1 MAVSLLTS
9 KILAAGAGALAGYL
23 LYKPEKKS
31 GNNGGKNKENKDW
44 FVPKVDLNSGAAVMN
59 AVTVEAYEENPYE
72 FGRVLEGDVTDSRVN
87 RPYYLGDRNKPYDP
101 FYDYTDTTDKELLTQ
116 GGELA
121 APFHFVRAR
130 ILPEYFAFDKEF
142 VDYLGWYREEQ
153 NYGAVPVFADYLVWR
168 KLLLIQGWKAG
179 VRFRVEIFNP
189 GVNPIRLTHLGIEQV
204 EINNIHVQPFF
215 DVYRGSKTEPID
227 IEKDRENWDIGFIVN
242 EDQATYSDS
251 NRKYTKG
258 QFYHGTYSGV
268 RHDMDF
274 SAICA
279 ELKKNAWGGFYYP
292 YDYTPEN
299 IPAQGS
305 LFQDWFLPNLY
316 PVDSLISIKYW
327 GRNAYEFKM
336 ENPPVEDIWSKSD
349 GGSFFVK
356 MKFASNGEDAIIE
369 AALWRGEKTYGE
381 KLPARAW
388 TEYIGSNLFSNIFS
402 ASNTSAEI
410 LWRRINE
417 QFKKDFD
424 SSFGVDMAAY
434 WYLWAVN
441 KAALEAKIKSILGV
455 DPKEFDLSTTPARRL
470 QMLKNEVYEK
480 ATSEQKQQLNELL
493 TLWRNVFKSTELT
506 ISEAVKTYQETYK
519 NDVTKGVTLLP
530 SLKYWAEQAAGAAPE
545 SIAPG
550 TSSRSGNT
558 NRNAV
563 PDYRGTSAGTST
575 TTTTTTTNGGGRG
588 GSSVNGMA
596 PGYQA
601 ASM

>member
-1 MAVSLLTS
+1 MAISLLTS

-23 LYKPEKKS
+23 LYKPETNKG

-59 AVTVEAYEENPYE
+59 AVTVEAYEENTYE
-72 FGRVLEGDVTDSRVN
+72 FGRVLEGTVTDERVN
-87 RPYYLGDRNKPYDP
+87 RPYYFGDRNKPYDP

-130 ILPEYFAFDKEF
+130 ILPEYFAYDKEF
-142 VDYLGWYREEQ
+142 VPYLGFYKKTPGWDGWDSSDYWCEELR
-153 NYGAVPVFADYLVWR
+153 V
-168 KLLLIQGWKAG
+168 QGWKVG
-179 VRFRVEIFNP
+179 VRFRVELFNP
-189 GVNPIRLTHLGIEQV
+189 GLNPIKISHLGIEQV
-204 EINNIHVQPFF
+204 EINGIAVQPFYATYVGQETEPQKQIDDKAHWNF
-215 DVYRGSKTEPID
+215 GYYENKNGSFFTKVGGYRGGMEAFLVELMRGIKED
-227 IEKDRENWDIGFIVN
+227 AWNGF
-242 EDQATYSDS
+242 
-251 NRKYTKG
+251 
-258 QFYHGTYSGV
+258 H
-268 RHDMDF
+268 
-274 SAICA
+274 
-279 ELKKNAWGGFYYP
+279 YP
-292 YDYTPEN
+292 KDYTPEN

-305 LFQDWFLPNLY
+305 SFQDWFLPDLW
-316 PVDSLISIKYW
+316 PIDSLLSIKDIE
-327 GRNAYEFKM
+327 RNAYYYIMK
-336 ENPPVEDIWSKSD
+336 NPPAEDSWSKSD

-356 MKFASNGEDAIIE
+356 MKFASGGEDSIVE
-369 AALWRGEKTYGE
+369 AALWRGARTYGE

-388 TEYIGSNLFSNIFS
+388 TEYIGSDVFANLF
-402 ASNTSAEI
+402 TP
-410 LWRRINE
+410 INYPAATRWQE
-417 QFKKDFD
+417 LKAKYNAAFD
-424 SSFGVDMAAY
+424 SSYGVDMAAY

-441 KAALEAKIKSILGV
+441 KAALESKIRSISGV
-455 DPKEFDLSTTPARRL
+455 DPNEFDLNNKTPAECKSL
-470 QMLKNEVYEK
+470 LLKSEVYK
-480 ATSEQKQQLNELL
+480 NATSEQKQQLNELL

-506 ISEAVKTYQETYK
+506 ITEAENTYKEAYK

-550 TSSRSGNT
+550 TSSRSGST

-575 TTTTTTTNGGGRG
+575 TTTTTNGGGRG
-588 GSSVNGMA
+588 GSTTTSSGSGSSTRGVNGLA